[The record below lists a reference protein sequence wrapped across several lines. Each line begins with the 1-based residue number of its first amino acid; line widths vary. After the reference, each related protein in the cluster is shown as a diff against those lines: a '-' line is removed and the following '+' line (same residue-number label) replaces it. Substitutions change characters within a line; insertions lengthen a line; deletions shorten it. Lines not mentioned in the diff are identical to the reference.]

1 MEERAMIQ
9 YILNRLVWL
18 IPTIL
23 VMTLIVFVIEH
34 KTPGSPLDP
43 SLRGS
48 SNALS
53 PEQMKNILEHYGLD
67 KPLPVQYRTFV
78 WNALHLDFGTSY
90 IYQTRIVSDILKQTF
105 PISLQL
111 GILAMLYAI
120 VVGTL
125 LGALAAIKQ
134 NSVIDYLSAGIAV
147 LGTSLPNF
155 VIAVLLVFVFC
166 ITLKWLP
173 PIGWETSQPKTLILP
188 TLVLGAFPLATLT
201 RYTRASMVDV
211 IRSDFV
217 RTARAKGLSE
227 RRAIVGHVMKNAL
240 IPVITVIGPLLAAV
254 GTGSFVVE
262 QIFAINGMGKFFVSS
277 MITKD
282 YPMIMAV
289 ILLYGVFL
297 SIMNLVVDLLYGVL
311 DPRIRL
317 QR

>member
-1 MEERAMIQ
+1 MEERAMLQ
-9 YILNRLVWL
+9 YTLNRLFWL

-23 VMTLIVFVIEH
+23 VMSLIVFFVSH
-34 KTPGSPLDP
+34 NTPGSPLDP
-43 SLRGS
+43 SIRGG

-53 PEQMKNILEHYGLD
+53 EEQLANINRIYGLD
-67 KPLPVQYRTFV
+67 KPLWVQYRTFL
-78 WNALHLDFGTSY
+78 WNALHLNFGTSY
-90 IYQTRIVSDILKQTF
+90 IYKTRDVSDILKQTF

-111 GILAMLYAI
+111 GTAAMILAI
-120 VVGTL
+120 VFGTL
-125 LGALAAIKQ
+125 LGTLAAINQ
-134 NSVIDYLSAGIAV
+134 NGPLDYISAGIAV

-155 VIAVLLVFVFC
+155 VIAVLLVLVFS
-166 ITLKWLP
+166 ISLKWLP
-173 PIGWETSQPKTLILP
+173 PIGWETAEPKTLILP
-188 TLVLGAFPLATLT
+188 TLVLAALPLATLT
-201 RYTRASMVDV
+201 RFTRASMVDV

-227 RRAIVGHVMKNAL
+227 RKIITAHVMKNAL
-240 IPVITVIGPLLAAV
+240 IPVITLVGPLFAAV

-262 QIFAINGMGKFFVSS
+262 QIFAINGMGKFFVTS

-297 SIMNLVVDLLYGVL
+297 AVMNLVVDLFYGLL

-317 QR
+317 G